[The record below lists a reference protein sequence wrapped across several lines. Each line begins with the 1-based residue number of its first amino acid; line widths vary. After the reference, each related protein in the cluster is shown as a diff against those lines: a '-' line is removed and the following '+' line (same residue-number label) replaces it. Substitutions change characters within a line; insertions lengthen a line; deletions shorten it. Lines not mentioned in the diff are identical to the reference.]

1 MKKILCIFLVF
12 AVCLFSC
19 TAGKVLNYN
28 GVGVIQVYADD
39 ESNNDSEEDDEGFFE
54 GISNALSN
62 IANTIEQVID
72 AMVSLVNSDKNV
84 AAPLLISCLKSMFET
99 LAALWNG
106 LMDAV
111 VADDLFNSNTLFGNG
126 HMIANIAT
134 SLATYSFGIWSM
146 GLALEL
152 KGEIRRSEDG
162 ELTLKRFTNCLARS
176 FPSLILII
184 CSYWICKCIVYIN
197 EGMVSVVADNFPSID
212 ELFET
217 LDIDE
222 DSFGEGMGI
231 GLIGYLFDLI
241 DGIIKV
247 LPMYV
252 AMLVLI
258 IIGWCVDIKLKMRQI
273 EVCCM
278 IAISPLF
285 FACAGYESMQE
296 YFKKFIMTFLSVVA
310 QTLFMAIV
318 ILVGMTWFND
328 EVLSITG
335 DTGFLFLGGD
345 RSLADYLGDVFII
358 IAMGIMLLK
367 PPAVLQNLVKA

>member
-1 MKKILCIFLVF
+1 M
-12 AVCLFSC
+12 
-19 TAGKVLNYN
+19 
-28 GVGVIQVYADD
+28 
-39 ESNNDSEEDDEGFFE
+39 
-54 GISNALSN
+54 
-62 IANTIEQVID
+62 
-72 AMVSLVNSDKNV
+72 
-84 AAPLLISCLKSMFET
+84 
-99 LAALWNG
+99 
-106 LMDAV
+106 
-111 VADDLFNSNTLFGNG
+111 
-126 HMIANIAT
+126 
-134 SLATYSFGIWSM
+134 
-146 GLALEL
+146 
-152 KGEIRRSEDG
+152 
-162 ELTLKRFTNCLARS
+162 
-176 FPSLILII
+176 
-184 CSYWICKCIVYIN
+184 
-197 EGMVSVVADNFPSID
+197 SVVADNFPSID

-318 ILVGMTWFND
+318 ILVGMTWFHD